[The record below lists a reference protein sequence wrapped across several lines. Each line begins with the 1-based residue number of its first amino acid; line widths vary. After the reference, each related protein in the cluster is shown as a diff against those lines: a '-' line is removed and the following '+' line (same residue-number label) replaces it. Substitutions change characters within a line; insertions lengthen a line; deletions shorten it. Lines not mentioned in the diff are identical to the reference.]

1 MVIIM
6 YEMTMNRIKVIREML
21 ASGKRV
27 WIELSDNR
35 VYEVVFAKGIIFEVK
50 HHSVFTVLYIGEKYY
65 NCWVSE
71 RGWK

>member
-1 MVIIM
+1 MVINM
-6 YEMTMNRIKVIREML
+6 YEMTRNGIKVIREML

-50 HHSVFTVLYIGEKYY
+50 YRGVFIVLYIGEKYY
-65 NCWVSE
+65 NCWVSK